1 MVHRFVSGLGSLLL
15 TALDP
20 SAGVGFA
27 ATLPAMPSAAEPAMP
42 SAAQPAHASVLE
54 LAGGDPQPGDPQC
67 GACAAYVL
75 EEQALYVFFKAVD
88 AVPRVRLD
96 LYSLNN
102 QLVGTYA
109 LKPTAGYGIGRI
121 AYAVPGGPTRDVVHR
136 GVMRWNGEQPG
147 VVHQIDVA
155 VRSSWRGWSSLDD

>member
-27 ATLPAMPSAAEPAMP
+27 ATLPAMP

-75 EEQALYVFFKAVD
+75 EEQALYVFFKAVG
-88 AVPRVRLD
+88 AAPRVRLD

-121 AYAVPGGPTRDVVHR
+121 AYAVPGGPTRDVAHR